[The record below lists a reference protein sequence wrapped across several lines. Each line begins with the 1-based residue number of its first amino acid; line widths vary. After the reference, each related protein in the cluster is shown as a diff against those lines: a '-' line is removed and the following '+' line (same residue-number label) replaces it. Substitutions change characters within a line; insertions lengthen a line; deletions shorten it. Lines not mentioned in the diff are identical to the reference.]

1 MAGCCE
7 PGDEPLG
14 CIKFRRFSEWR
25 RNDQCLMGAAF
36 STKFSAGKARS
47 AAAVS
52 GWIAADWIPTRFPTW
67 TDARVIALHGAM

>member
-1 MAGCCE
+1 
-7 PGDEPLG
+7 
-14 CIKFRRFSEWR
+14 
-25 RNDQCLMGAAF
+25 MGAAF